1 MTLKVICTEGVVI
14 EEDLLNKFTEAFK
27 LISKEEDL
35 DNDASINIKIIKDEE
50 MLNLNNHFRNKETST
65 NVLSF
70 TNEDI
75 SKSITGNLGDIAINY
90 DYILKE
96 SNEQNK
102 TFDDHMIHMLIHGI
116 YHILGFEHDND
127 KVANVMEKK
136 EVTLLNKLNIS
147 NPYN

>member
-14 EEDLLNKFTEAFK
+14 EEDLLNKFTQAFK

-35 DNDASINIKIIKDEE
+35 DDNASINIKIIKDKE

-90 DYILKE
+90 DYILEE
-96 SNEQNK
+96 SNKQNK

-116 YHILGFEHDND
+116 YHILGFDHDND

-136 EVTLLNKLNIS
+136 EATLLKKLNIS

>member
-14 EEDLLNKFTEAFK
+14 EEGLLNKFTEAFK

-35 DNDASINIKIIKDEE
+35 DDNASINIKIIKDKE
-50 MLNLNNHFRNKETST
+50 MLNLNNHFRNKESST

-90 DYILKE
+90 DYILEE

>member
-35 DNDASINIKIIKDEE
+35 DKNASINIKIIKNKE

-90 DYILKE
+90 DYILEE

>member
-35 DNDASINIKIIKDEE
+35 DNNASINIKIIKDEE

-90 DYILKE
+90 DYILEE

>member
-35 DNDASINIKIIKDEE
+35 DDNASINIKIIKDKE
-50 MLNLNNHFRNKETST
+50 MLNLNNHFRNKESST

-90 DYILKE
+90 DYILEE

-102 TFDDHMIHMLIHGI
+102 TFDDHMIHMLIHGV
-116 YHILGFEHDND
+116 YHILGYDHEHNEE
-127 KVANVMEKK
+127 AYNMELKEINLLKK
-136 EVTLLNKLNIS
+136 LDIT
-147 NPYN
+147 NPYK

>member
-35 DNDASINIKIIKDEE
+35 DNNASINIKIIKDKE

-90 DYILKE
+90 DYILEE

-116 YHILGFEHDND
+116 YHILGFDHDND

>member
-1 MTLKVICTEGVVI
+1 MTLKVICTDGVVI

-90 DYILKE
+90 DYILEE

-102 TFDDHMIHMLIHGI
+102 TFDDHMIHMLIHGV
-116 YHILGFEHDND
+116 YHILGFDHDND

>member
-50 MLNLNNHFRNKETST
+50 MLNLNNHFRNKESST

-90 DYILKE
+90 DYILEE

-102 TFDDHMIHMLIHGI
+102 TFNDHMIHMLIHGI
-116 YHILGFEHDND
+116 YHILGYDHEMDD
-127 KVANVMEKK
+127 KAIIMEEK
-136 EVTLLNKLNIS
+136 ETLVLKSIGIS
-147 NPYN
+147 NPYT

>member
-1 MTLKVICTEGVVI
+1 MTLKVICTDGVII

-35 DNDASINIKIIKDEE
+35 DNDASINIKIIKNNE
-50 MLNLNNHFRNKETST
+50 MLNLNNHFRNKESST

-75 SKSITGNLGDIAINY
+75 SKSISGNLCDIAINY
-90 DYILKE
+90 DYILEE

-102 TFDDHMIHMLIHGI
+102 TFNDHMIHMLIHGI
-116 YHILGFEHDND
+116 YHILGFDHDND

>member
-1 MTLKVICTEGVVI
+1 MTLKVICTEGVLI
-14 EEDLLNKFTEAFK
+14 EEGLLNKFTEAFK

-35 DNDASINIKIIKDEE
+35 DDNASINIKIIKDKE

-90 DYILKE
+90 DYILEE

-116 YHILGFEHDND
+116 YHILGFDHDND

>member
-35 DNDASINIKIIKDEE
+35 DKNASINIKIIKNKE
-50 MLNLNNHFRNKETST
+50 MLNLNNHFRNKESST

-90 DYILKE
+90 DYILEE

-116 YHILGFEHDND
+116 YHILGFDHDND

>member
-1 MTLKVICTEGVVI
+1 MTLKVICTEGVAI
-14 EEDLLNKFTEAFK
+14 EEDLLNKLTDAFK

-35 DNDASINIKIIKDEE
+35 DNNASINIKIIKDKE
-50 MLNLNNHFRNKETST
+50 MLNLNNHFRNKESST

-90 DYILKE
+90 DYILEE

-102 TFDDHMIHMLIHGI
+102 TFNDHMIHMLIHGI
-116 YHILGFEHDND
+116 YHILGFDHEDD
-127 KVANVMEKK
+127 KVAHIMERK
-136 EVTLLNKLNIS
+136 EVTLLNKLNITD
-147 NPYN
+147 PYN

>member
-1 MTLKVICTEGVVI
+1 MTLKVICTEGVLI
-14 EEDLLNKFTEAFK
+14 EEGLLNKFTEAFK

-35 DNDASINIKIIKDEE
+35 DDNASINIKIIKDKE
-50 MLNLNNHFRNKETST
+50 MLNLNNHFRNKESST

-90 DYILKE
+90 DYILEE

-147 NPYN
+147 NPYY

>member
-14 EEDLLNKFTEAFK
+14 EEDLLNKFTQAFK

-35 DNDASINIKIIKDEE
+35 DDNASINIKIIKDKE
-50 MLNLNNHFRNKETST
+50 MLNLNNHFRNKESST

-90 DYILKE
+90 DYILEE

-102 TFDDHMIHMLIHGI
+102 TFNDHMIHMLIHGI
-116 YHILGFEHDND
+116 YHILGFDHDND

-136 EVTLLNKLNIS
+136 EVALLNKLNIS

>member
-1 MTLKVICTEGVVI
+1 MTLKVICTDGVVI

-35 DNDASINIKIIKDEE
+35 DDNASINIKIIKDKE

-90 DYILKE
+90 DYILEE